1 MAGETDTPEDAAARL
16 EAALERI
23 AARVGSRPLLPESP
37 DAAGPAPPVEE
48 ITARLDALIDRL
60 RAALGGGPGGKPD

>member
-1 MAGETDTPEDAAARL
+1 MASETDDAAEAAARL

-23 AARVGSRPLLPESP
+23 AALTATRPPAVESGEP
-37 DAAGPAPPVEE
+37 HEPAAPAEE

-60 RAALGGGPGGKPD
+60 RDALGTRQD

>member
-1 MAGETDTPEDAAARL
+1 MASETDDAAEAAARL

-23 AARVGSRPLLPESP
+23 ASLTATRP
-37 DAAGPAPPVEE
+37 PAPDSGEPHEASVAAEE

-60 RAALGGGPGGKPD
+60 RDALGTRQD

>member
-1 MAGETDTPEDAAARL
+1 MASESDDAAEAAARL

-23 AARVGSRPLLPESP
+23 AALT
-37 DAAGPAPPVEE
+37 AARPPVPDSGDPHDSAVPTEE

-60 RAALGGGPGGKPD
+60 RDALGTRQD